1 MIYVFAIVAL
11 LLSALIGEG
20 GKALPLGLNRVG
32 FAITS
37 KGRNMAIDVAGFVAE
52 IQRLHNSGQA
62 TEHTYR
68 PALQKLFDSVT
79 DDVKSYNEPKGVKV
93 GRPDF
98 VFIREAGKG
107 SQITV
112 GHCEAKDVGLGINPK
127 GMNDFNKA
135 QHDRYVKALPNLIY
149 TNGLD
154 FRFYKNGELAR
165 EISIADFLMGIQ
177 PKPDQFIFLANQL
190 KDFAAERLQTITS
203 AEKLAEMM
211 AGKATL
217 IKDILFNTL
226 KEDAD
231 LQTELTG
238 QYKSFKKMLIHDLT
252 AEDFSDIYAETIAY
266 GMFGARLHDKT
277 LETFS
282 RVEALELMPKSN
294 PFLRKLF
301 GYVAGPDLDDRIR
314 RTVDELAEIFQATN
328 LPKLFEDFGKFTQ
341 RNDPFIHFYETFLAQ
356 YNPAKRKARG
366 VWYTPEPVVNFIVR
380 AVDDV
385 LKTEF
390 GLADGLADTSKVT
403 IDWDTGETKNGKAV
417 TSKREVHRVQIL
429 DPAAGTGTFLAEVI
443 KQIAP
448 RVKDVAEGQWSSYVE
463 KELIPRLHGFEL
475 LMASY
480 AMCHM
485 KLDMMLTEMGYKPTA
500 NPPRM
505 GVYLT
510 NSLEEGDREI
520 QDLFWAKHISEEAK
534 HANAI
539 KRDMPIMCVIG
550 NPPYSGESA
559 NKGDWIMGLMEAYK
573 KEPGG
578 KEKLKERNPKWI
590 NDDYVKFIRFAEYL
604 IEKNGE
610 GVLGFITNHGYLDN
624 PTFRG
629 MRWHLL
635 KTFDKIW
642 VLDLHGNAK
651 KKEVSP
657 DGTADK
663 NVFDI
668 MQGVAIV
675 IAVKKTTK
683 KQEKGIWPLAS
694 VNHAELWG
702 SRQSKY
708 DSLWKSKNAKSLLEL
723 HSRYNMFYPIDGKT
737 LDKYDGGFAL
747 NELMPQNVIGFQSHR
762 DEFAIDFE
770 KSKIIERLSDLQNAN
785 LKLEDL
791 RKKYQLKDNRD
802 WQLALQRKRIAG
814 SASPQKRITK
824 CSYRPFDIRYCLLD
838 ESAMDYPRWDLM
850 QNCIDG
856 QHFALNFCRQTKSDS
871 WAHCVVSQFPAPAVY
886 VEIKDGS
893 NFAPLHYF
901 DDLDQTRR
909 VNFDPKIR
917 KAIVEAVTRGGPTPA
932 PPQKGGVKVR
942 SDAKGGAG
950 KGKVPDEV
958 AIFDYIYGVLHCP
971 TYRETYKEFLKIDF
985 PRVPYPASPVVFWDV
1000 LAKGTLLRKLHLME
1014 DAAIGPAP
1022 YKFTGAGDSV
1032 VGKVRFEGGRV
1043 AINAAQGF
1051 DGVPEIAWNFY
1062 IGGYQP
1068 AQKWLKDR
1076 KGRALSFDDI
1086 KHYQKIIKILSETDR
1101 IMKTIE
1107 MPL

>member
-1 MIYVFAIVAL
+1 MIYVFAILAL
-11 LLSALIGEG
+11 LLSALIGDG
-20 GKALPLGLNRVG
+20 GKALPVGVNRVG
-32 FAITS
+32 FAHTS
-37 KGRNMAIDVAGFVAE
+37 QGKMMAIDVAGFLAE
-52 IQRLHNSGQA
+52 VQRLHASGQA

-79 DDVKSYNEPKGVKV
+79 DEVKSYNEPKGVKV

-112 GHCEAKDVGLGINPK
+112 GHCEAKDVGLGIAPK
-127 GMNDFNKA
+127 GMNEFNKA
-135 QHDRYVKALPNLIY
+135 QHDRYVKALPNLVY

-154 FRFYKNGELAR
+154 FRFYKKGELAR

-177 PKPDQFIFLANQL
+177 PKPDQFDVLANQL
-190 KDFAAERLQTITS
+190 KDFCAERLQTIES
-203 AEKLAEMM
+203 AERLAEMM

-238 QYKSFKKMLIHDLT
+238 QYRSFKKMLIHDLT
-252 AEDFSDIYAETIAY
+252 AEDFADIYAETIAY

-277 LETFS
+277 LENFS

-301 GYVAGPDLDDRIR
+301 TYVAGPDLDERIR

-341 RNDPFIHFYETFLAQ
+341 RNDPFIHFYETFLAE

-417 TSKREVHRVQIL
+417 TTKKEVHRVQIL

-448 RVKDVAEGQWSSYVE
+448 KVKDVAEGQWSSYVE

-520 QDLFWAKHISEEAK
+520 QDQFWAKHISEEAK

-550 NPPYSGESA
+550 NPPYSGHSS
-559 NKGDWIMGLMEAYK
+559 NKGA
-573 KEPGG
+573 
-578 KEKLKERNPKWI
+578 WI
-590 NDDYVKFIRFAEYL
+590 NQLIETYKQSPDLKKPAQGKWLSDDYVKFIRFSQFL

-610 GVLGFITNHGYLDN
+610 GVLGFITNHSYITN
-624 PTFRG
+624 PTFKD
-629 MRWHLL
+629 MRQSLSR
-635 KTFDKIW
+635 TFDVIY
-642 VLDLHGNAK
+642 VCDLHGNTK
-651 KKEVSP
+651 KLEVSP
-657 DGTADK
+657 DGSPDK

-668 MQGVAIV
+668 MQGVAIIV
-675 IAVKKTTK
+675 AAKRKVSNSTSKEVANTSI
-683 KQEKGIWPLAS
+683 
-694 VNHAELWG
+694 NHFDFWG
-702 SRQSKY
+702 DRKSKY
-708 DSLWKSKNAKSLLEL
+708 ELLWKSEIGSMKWTQAVCEAPNF
-723 HSRYNMFYPIDGKT
+723 HFQKT
-737 LDKYDGGFAL
+737 DASGFAAYENL
-747 NELMPQNVIGFQSHR
+747 FQLR
-762 DEFAIDFE
+762 DLF
-770 KSKIIERLSDLQNAN
+770 
-785 LKLEDL
+785 
-791 RKKYQLKDNRD
+791 
-802 WQLALQRKRIAG
+802 
-814 SASPQKRITK
+814 SP
-824 CSYRPFDIRYCLLD
+824 YGD
-838 ESAMDYPRWDLM
+838 
-850 QNCIDG
+850 
-856 QHFALNFCRQTKSDS
+856 
-871 WAHCVVSQFPAPAVY
+871 PAPAGVSTQDQFAISWTRAEAREKVDALLNSNDENAARRLYRLCSQDQWNYERAKKSLSNNDWMSKIVPINYRQFDQRFTVY
-886 VEIKDGS
+886 DQNVFVHRRERVSRHFLGHL
-893 NFAPLHYF
+893 NFALVTCRQSAVDGWSHAFLTNQFSDDCFLSNRTKERGYVFPLYLYP
-901 DDLDQTRR
+901 DEQDLDQTRR
-909 VNFDPKIR
+909 VNFDPKIH
-917 KAIVEAVTRGGPTPA
+917 KAILAAATGPSRP
-932 PPQKGGVKVR
+932 
-942 SDAKGGAG
+942 AKGRAPQGEG
-950 KGKVPDEV
+950 VSEEKEPDEV

-971 TYRETYKEFLKIDF
+971 AYRETYKEFLKIDF
-985 PRVPYPASPVVFWDV
+985 PRVPYPPSPEVFWDV
-1000 LAKGTLLRKLHLME
+1000 SAKGSELRKLHLME
-1014 DAAIGPAP
+1014 DAAIGAAP
-1022 YKFTGAGDSV
+1022 YKFTGAGDTV
-1032 VGKVRFEGGRV
+1032 VGKVKYEAGRV
-1043 AINAAQGF
+1043 AINETQGF

-1076 KGRALSFDDI
+1076 KGRELSFEDI

>member
-1 MIYVFAIVAL
+1 MMFVWL
-11 LLSALIGEG
+11 LLSLLCSAPVGEG
-20 GKALPLGLNRVG
+20 AKALCENLNRVG
-32 FAITS
+32 FEDNS
-37 KGRNMAIDVAGFVAE
+37 KGLTMAIDVAGYLTE
-52 IQRLHNSGQA
+52 IQRLHASGQA

-68 PALQKLFDSVT
+68 PALQKLFDSIN

-98 VFIREAGKG
+98 VFIREAGKNA
-107 SQITV
+107 QITV
-112 GHCEAKDVGLGINPK
+112 GHCEAKDIGLGINPK

-135 QHDRYVKALPNLIY
+135 QHDRYVKALPNLVY

-154 FRFYKNGELAR
+154 FRFYKKGELTR
-165 EISIADFLMGIQ
+165 EISIADFLMVIQ
-177 PKPDQFIFLANQL
+177 PKPDQFSFLENQL
-190 KDFAAERLQTITS
+190 KDFCRERLQTITS
-203 AEKLAEMM
+203 AEDLAEMM

-238 QYKSFKKMLIHDLT
+238 QYQSFKKMLIHDLT

-277 LETFS
+277 LENFS

-301 GYVAGPDLDDRIR
+301 TYVAGPELDERIR

-341 RNDPFIHFYETFLAQ
+341 RNDPFIHFYETFLAE

-385 LKTEF
+385 LKSEF

-417 TSKREVHRVQIL
+417 TTKKEVHRVQIL

-448 RVKDVAEGQWSSYVE
+448 KVKDVAEGQWSSYVE

-590 NDDYVKFIRFAEYL
+590 NDDYVKFIRFAEHL

-635 KTFDKIW
+635 NTFDKIW

-651 KKEVSP
+651 KKEIAP
-657 DGTADK
+657 DGSPDK

-668 MQGVAIV
+668 QQGVALIV
-675 IAVKKTTK
+675 ATK
-683 KQEKGIWPLAS
+683 KRSNRNRTLANVFHGEIWGGR
-694 VNHAELWG
+694 EG
-702 SRQSKY
+702 KY
-708 DSLWKSKNAKSLLEL
+708 KSLWTSKHAALSNFELPKREPQYPFVKRNFNLEGN
-723 HSRYNMFYPIDGKT
+723 YT
-737 LDKYDGGFAL
+737 QGFAVQ
-747 NELMPQNVIGFQSHR
+747 ELMPVNSVGIVTAR
-762 DEFAIDFE
+762 DDLTIDMNSDILWNRVRNFV
-770 KSKIIERLSDLQNAN
+770 SLSPEEARQKYDLGDDVRDWRVEWAQADARKGLSSSN
-785 LKLEDL
+785 LKHI
-791 RKKYQLKDNRD
+791 Q
-802 WQLALQRKRIAG
+802 
-814 SASPQKRITK
+814 
-824 CSYRPFDIRYCLLD
+824 YRPFDTRWTYYTGNSRGFLCFPRAEVMGHLLGKD
-838 ESAMDYPRWDLM
+838 NFGISYTRTIEGGRDFADVFVTSAPITHHTL
-850 QNCIDG
+850 
-856 QHFALNFCRQTKSDS
+856 S
-871 WAHCVVSQFPAPAVY
+871 
-886 VEIKDGS
+886 IKEV
-893 NFAPLHYF
+893 NAIAPLF
-901 DDLDQTRR
+901 FIDPIDQTRR
-909 VNFDPKIR
+909 VNFDLKIHG
-917 KAIVEAVTRGGPTPA
+917 AIIAAATGPSKP
-932 PPQKGGVKVR
+932 
-942 SDAKGGAG
+942 AKGRALQGEG
-950 KGKVPDEV
+950 DRNVPDEV
-958 AIFDYIYGVLHCP
+958 AIFDYVYGVLHCP
-971 TYRETYKEFLKIDF
+971 AYRETYKEFLKIGF
-985 PRVPYPASPVVFWDV
+985 PRVPYPPSPEVFWNV
-1000 LAKGTLLRKLHLME
+1000 SANGTQLRKLHLME

-1022 YKFTGAGDSV
+1022 YKFTGVGDTV
-1032 VGKVRFEGGRV
+1032 VGKVKYEGGRV
-1043 AINAAQGF
+1043 AINDAQGF
-1051 DGVPEIAWNFY
+1051 DNVPEIAWNFY

-1076 KGRALSFDDI
+1076 KGRELSFEDI